1 MKCYVPQLAL
11 LTLFLTFFASAQN
24 HTPSTEHNLLAMDFR
39 ESIIWNTE
47 NSGNHDTLSA
57 AMKAAGLD
65 NVLSFDGP
73 FTVFAP
79 SDKALKAL
87 FSDTVPD
94 LFAPE
99 NKSVLQALLRY
110 HIIAGEF
117 TASRILKALCRGE
130 GKATFMTVQGES
142 LSATIEG
149 IDIILTDSYGNSAR
163 ITTADVSQCNGI
175 IHEIDS
181 VILPRNI
188 NFLP

>member
-1 MKCYVPQLAL
+1 MKCYVPPLAL
-11 LTLFLTFFASAQN
+11 LTLFLTFFAAAQD
-24 HTPSTEHNLLAMDFR
+24 HTPGTEHNLLAMDFR

-65 NVLSFDGP
+65 NVLGFDGP

-79 SDKALKAL
+79 SDKALETL

-117 TASRILKALCRGE
+117 TASRILKALCRGG
-130 GKATFMTVQGES
+130 GKAAFMTVQGES

-149 IDIILTDSYGNSAR
+149 IEIILTDSYGNSAR
-163 ITTADVSQCNGI
+163 ITTADVNQSNGI

>member
-1 MKCYVPQLAL
+1 MKCYVPPLAL
-11 LTLFLTFFASAQN
+11 LTLFLTFFASAQD
-24 HTPSTEHNLLAMDFR
+24 HSSSTEHNLLAMDFR

-47 NSGNHDTLSA
+47 NSGTHDTLSA

-65 NVLSFDGP
+65 NVLNFDGP

-79 SDKALKAL
+79 SDKALETL

-117 TASRILKALCRGE
+117 TASRILKALCRGG

-163 ITTADVSQCNGI
+163 ITTADVNQCNGI